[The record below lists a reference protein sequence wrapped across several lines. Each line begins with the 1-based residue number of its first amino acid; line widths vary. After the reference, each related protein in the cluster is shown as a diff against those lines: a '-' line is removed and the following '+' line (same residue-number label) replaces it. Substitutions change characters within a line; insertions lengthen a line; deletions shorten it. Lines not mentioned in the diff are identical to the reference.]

1 MDLSQV
7 REILNK
13 AGFSEESMRVMNEI
27 IDEAIKS
34 GFITQ
39 EAKEKLLAIVD
50 LEAEAANVEADAME
64 EVALALESFADE
76 LERASDKAGEE
87 LKLADGG
94 LLEDIKGAVHEANKE
109 TTPS

>member
-27 IDEAIKS
+27 MDEAIKK

-39 EAKEKLLAIVD
+39 EAKEKLLAIID
-50 LEAEAANVEADAME
+50 LEIEAANVEADAME

-87 LKLADGG
+87 LKLTDSD
-94 LLEDIKGAVHEANKE
+94 LEEDIKEIVHEANKE
-109 TTPS
+109 ATSS